1 MNVFSKYLLRS
12 MAEKKGRTFLLL
24 ISVAISAALL
34 VASLGAVKALLGTIS
49 TQIKGNYGDFNV
61 HVSASPT
68 AEVPLFNAD
77 SIKNDN
83 IKSSFKSASIGGYLS
98 TDNEKQFML
107 TGTTLADFDNLTMIQ
122 LIETGDL
129 EPFEGKKIIISQ
141 RTKDNL
147 KLKLGDE
154 LKINV
159 LGKEESYKVAAVA
172 SNKALFFSDKEKQ
185 FNLVTPE
192 ENVFSVYN
200 VKNKYTSMM
209 LSVDSEDVKTWVE
222 DFNKDNK
229 ELNITASQIYDEK
242 EIESQL
248 GMIRT
253 PLYFMLSIVLLMTTF
268 IIYSSFKLI
277 ITERMSTIGTFLSQ
291 GATKGGIIRI
301 LLRESLAYGVL
312 GGIIGDLIG
321 AGLTYLI
328 AVLSNPMKDLGVKAT
343 TEFYTPYFITGFIFA
358 VILSVISSML
368 PIFAV
373 RKLPVKDVVL
383 NTLSTSTR
391 ISLKGFIAG
400 VILLLIAAGLYVGGE
415 NMDYVGAVPSV
426 FLAFIG
432 IIMVIPKLV
441 DFILTPVVKL
451 LRNISGK
458 SMLAFN
464 NVKTSKVLI
473 NNMRLIAVAVI
484 SIVMMSSIKISIK
497 DLVTGAYNGMN
508 FDVLIASNSNNK
520 KLVDEQIKK
529 YDQIASM
536 TEISSVA
543 TYLNGDRSKLV
554 MINSVDPEQFKN
566 FENYIGFE
574 DKEKQLDEINKNED
588 GIIIAKQISKRF
600 DVKVGDTI
608 TLTTES
614 SEESFK
620 VLSIADAKMFNNGNY
635 NIISRAAGIK
645 HFGLRYPAEYYIST
659 KASAD
664 DAKKAIET
672 NLRGLNPYIMT
683 KAEMEKQ
690 NKEMNDQM
698 LSILGIFSYITMVI
712 GAFGILSNVSISF
725 IQRKREMA
733 VISSV
738 GLSKGGRGFII
749 LLEGLFQ
756 ALVGSLVSLLAAY
769 GIITLLNDVF
779 KFLTMDLDLIYP
791 TETLTTVIIA
801 TIILM
806 TLTSLSSIFRSRR
819 LQVVNELRYE

>member
-1 MNVFSKYLLRS
+1 MNVFSKYLVKS
-12 MAEKKGRTFLLL
+12 MVEKKGRTLLLL

-61 HVSASPT
+61 QISASSS
-68 AEVPLFNAD
+68 ADVPLFNAD
-77 SIKNDN
+77 NIKNDQ
-83 IKSSFKSASIGGYLS
+83 IKSSFKSASMGGYLS
-98 TDNEKQFML
+98 TDNEKQFVL
-107 TGTTLADFDNLTMIQ
+107 NGTTLEDFKNLSMVQ
-122 LIETGDL
+122 LIETGEL

-141 RTKDNL
+141 RTKASL
-147 KLKLGDE
+147 KLNLGDE

-159 LGKEESYKVAAVA
+159 LGKEESYKVAAIA
-172 SNKALFFSDKEKQ
+172 SNKAMFFSDKEKQ

-192 ENVFSVYN
+192 ENVFSIYN
-200 VKNKYTSMM
+200 EQNKYTSMI
-209 LSVDSEDVKTWVE
+209 LSVDSKDLKTWVE

-229 ELNITASQIYDEK
+229 ESNITASQIFDEK
-242 EIESQL
+242 ELEEQL

-277 ITERMSTIGTFLSQ
+277 ITERMPTIGTFLSQ
-291 GATKGGIIRI
+291 GATKGGIMKI
-301 LLRESLAYGVL
+301 LLRESLAYGIV
-312 GGIIGDLIG
+312 GGLLGDLMG

-328 AVLSNPMKDLGVKAT
+328 AVLSNPMKEFGVKAT
-343 TEFYTPYFITGFIFA
+343 TEFYPPYFITGFIFA
-358 VILSVISSML
+358 IILSVISAML

-400 VILLLIAAGLYVGGE
+400 VLLLLASTALYLSGESMEYAGS
-415 NMDYVGAVPSV
+415 VPSV

-432 IIMVIPKLV
+432 IILVIPKLV
-441 DFILTPVVKL
+441 DFILTPVVRL

-484 SIVMMSSIKISIK
+484 SIVMMSSIKLSIG
-497 DLVTGAYNGMN
+497 DLVTGAYKGMN
-508 FDVLIASNSNNK
+508 FDVFIVSNSSNK

-529 YDQIASM
+529 YDQISGM
-536 TEISSVA
+536 IEISTA
-543 TYLNGDRSKLV
+543 AAYLNGDRSKLV
-554 MINSVDPEQFKN
+554 MINSVDPEQFMN
-566 FENYIGFE
+566 LESYIGFE
-574 DKEKQLDEINKNED
+574 DKKKQLDEINNNED
-588 GIIIAKQISKRF
+588 GIIIAKQIAKRF

-608 TLTTES
+608 TLTNDSKS
-614 SEESFK
+614 SEFK
-620 VLSIADAKMFNNGNY
+620 VLSIADAKMFNSGNY
-635 NIISRAAGIK
+635 NIISRAAGLK
-645 HFGLRYPAEYYIST
+645 HFGLKYPSQYYIST
-659 KASAD
+659 KASAE
-664 DAKKAIET
+664 DAKKVIET
-672 NLRGLNPYIMT
+672 NLKGLNPYIMT

-690 NKEMNDQM
+690 NKESNDQM
-698 LSILGIFSYITMVI
+698 VSILGIFSYITMVI

-738 GLSKGGRGFII
+738 GLTKGGRGFII

-756 ALVGSLVSLLAAY
+756 ALVGSLISLLAAY

-779 KFLTMDLDLIYP
+779 KYLTMDLDLIYP